1 VNQKEQIKVFL
12 DLYDVSRE
20 TMEKLSIYEK
30 LIIEG
35 QKKFNL
41 IGKSTLGS
49 IWLRHFADSAK
60 LLKIL
65 KEVYQNS
72 EGKVLNLL
80 DVGSGAGFPGVVLSI
95 MTNAE
100 KIPIKVALADSNRK
114 KSLFLKSIK
123 KELGVSY
130 TVVNKRSENIKQ
142 KFEIIT
148 ARAVTSVKTFLD
160 LNHNLIKK
168 ESILVLFK
176 GRTWKEEVKESKKKW
191 KFELNVVKNNI
202 RIDSSG
208 GVTLVIR
215 NLKK

>member
-1 VNQKEQIKVFL
+1 M

-65 KEVYQNS
+65 KEVCQNS

>member
-65 KEVYQNS
+65 KEVCQNS

-130 TVVNKRSENIKQ
+130 TVVNKRSENINQ

-202 RIDSSG
+202 LIDSSG

>member
-1 VNQKEQIKVFL
+1 
-12 DLYDVSRE
+12 
-20 TMEKLSIYEK
+20 M
-30 LIIEG
+30 
-35 QKKFNL
+35 
-41 IGKSTLGS
+41 
-49 IWLRHFADSAK
+49 
-60 LLKIL
+60 
-65 KEVYQNS
+65 
-72 EGKVLNLL
+72 
-80 DVGSGAGFPGVVLSI
+80 
-95 MTNAE
+95 
-100 KIPIKVALADSNRK
+100 
-114 KSLFLKSIK
+114 
-123 KELGVSY
+123 GVSY

-168 ESILVLFK
+168 KSILVLFK

>member
-1 VNQKEQIKVFL
+1 L

-65 KEVYQNS
+65 KEVCQNS

-114 KSLFLKSIK
+114 KSLFLESIK

-130 TVVNKRSENIKQ
+130 TVVNKRSENINQ

-168 ESILVLFK
+168 KSILVLFK

>member
-1 VNQKEQIKVFL
+1 MNQKEQIKVFL

-191 KFELNVVKNNI
+191 NFDLNVVKNNI

>member
-1 VNQKEQIKVFL
+1 MNQKEQIKVFL

-35 QKKFNL
+35 QKKCSL
-41 IGKSTLGS
+41 IGKSTLGN

-130 TVVNKRSENIKQ
+130 TVVNKRSENINQ

-191 KFELNVVKNNI
+191 NFDLNVVKNNI

>member
-1 VNQKEQIKVFL
+1 MNQKEQIKVFL

-130 TVVNKRSENIKQ
+130 TVVNKRSENINQ

-176 GRTWKEEVKESKKKW
+176 GKTWKEEVKESKKKW